1 MDVKGRTVLLTG
13 ASGGLG
19 AAIAEA
25 LAQRG
30 ARLLLSGRQRDRLE
44 ALAQRTR
51 GEVLVGDLA
60 VRGDVERLA
69 AKAGDVDVLV
79 ANAAL
84 PGSGRLEG
92 YDVDG
97 IDRVLD
103 VNLRAPIVL
112 ARLLAPGMLERGS
125 GHVVL
130 MSSLAGRAPT
140 VGQSLY
146 VATKFGLRG
155 FAGALR
161 ADLHGSGVGVSAV
174 FPGFIRDAG
183 MFHKS
188 GVRLPP
194 FVRTRTPEDVARAVV
209 RAIERDKPWLDVAPL
224 PLRAGA
230 LLAEVAPETAARLTR
245 RLGGAE
251 IAGEFERAQAG
262 VT

>member
-1 MDVKGRTVLLTG
+1 VPVPTPSWGGILSVAQQFIEYAWWLVVFPGFAIFTTV
-13 ASGGLG
+13 
-19 AAIAEA
+19 AAFNVIGD
-25 LAQRG
+25 RF
-30 ARLLLSGRQRDRLE
+30 RDRLE

-69 AKAGDVDVLV
+69 AEAGDVDVLV

-140 VGQSLY
+140 G
-146 VATKFGLRG
+146 
-155 FAGALR
+155 
-161 ADLHGSGVGVSAV
+161 
-174 FPGFIRDAG
+174 
-183 MFHKS
+183 
-188 GVRLPP
+188 
-194 FVRTRTPEDVARAVV
+194 
-209 RAIERDKPWLDVAPL
+209 
-224 PLRAGA
+224 PLRVTARIRHNHEPA
-230 LLAEVAPETAARLTR
+230 AATLLTLGDGRAEVAFDEPQRAITPGQSCVWYQDDCVVGGGVIERASLTR
-245 RLGGAE
+245 DE
-251 IAGEFERAQAG
+251 IA
-262 VT
+262 